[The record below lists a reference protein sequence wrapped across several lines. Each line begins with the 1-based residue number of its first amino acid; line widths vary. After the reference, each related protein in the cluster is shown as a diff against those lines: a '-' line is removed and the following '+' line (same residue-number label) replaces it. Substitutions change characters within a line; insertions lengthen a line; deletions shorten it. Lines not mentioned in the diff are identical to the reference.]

1 MAAGSERVRSVT
13 ASTAHLDRT
22 FFIADLYRL
31 CRETD
36 TLQNAL
42 VVYKPE
48 ADLRRVSLKREGL
61 VGRYSSC
68 N

>member
-1 MAAGSERVRSVT
+1 MAAGSERGRVHSVA
-13 ASTAHLDRT
+13 ASTAHFDRT

-48 ADLRRVSLKREGL
+48 ADLRRVSLLREGL
-61 VGRYSSC
+61 VGSYSS
-68 N
+68 

>member
-1 MAAGSERVRSVT
+1 MAAGSERGRVHSVA
-13 ASTAHLDRT
+13 ASTAHFDRT

-48 ADLRRVSLKREGL
+48 ADLRRVSL
-61 VGRYSSC
+61 
-68 N
+68 

>member
-48 ADLRRVSLKREGL
+48 ADLRRVSL
-61 VGRYSSC
+61 
-68 N
+68 